1 MGSINKVFLIGF
13 LGKEPETRY
22 MPNGDAVC
30 NFSIATTESWKD
42 KTTGEKRE
50 AVEWHHIVV
59 YRKLAEIC
67 QEYLKKGSQVYIEGA
82 LKTSKWQD
90 KESGK
95 DRYKTE
101 IVCSEMKMLGSKPQ
115 GELAKPVQNEPR
127 TPAKQQA
134 AGFDDFED
142 DIPFSQG

>member
-1 MGSINKVFLIGF
+1 MASLNKVTLIGN
-13 LGKEPETRY
+13 LGKDPETRF

-42 KTTGEKRE
+42 KITGEKRDQ
-50 AVEWHHIVV
+50 VEWHNIVV

-115 GELAKPVQNEPR
+115 GESAPRQDQRKATPDKPPSS
-127 TPAKQQA
+127 
-134 AGFDDFED
+134 GFDDFED